1 MYLTEVIYFFNPF
14 YYVYYRWILIYHTY
28 FLTNIIILII
38 IIIDKLNMF
47 DLYDYIIFIFLFKNV
62 FVVSFLTSSSEN
74 IVSGSLNVVVVSNTR
89 DS

>member
-1 MYLTEVIYFFNPF
+1 
-14 YYVYYRWILIYHTY
+14 
-28 FLTNIIILII
+28 
-38 IIIDKLNMF
+38 MF

-62 FVVSFLTSSSEN
+62 FVVSFLTSSEN

>member
-1 MYLTEVIYFFNPF
+1 
-14 YYVYYRWILIYHTY
+14 
-28 FLTNIIILII
+28 
-38 IIIDKLNMF
+38 MF